1 MLLTSDIFRLFS
13 NLDCFCQQAV
23 VHRRALKTWNLTHF
37 FRCLKQN
44 GCNVRGMFFRLGGSW
59 HSQITWVHLKVQVLQ
74 DIGHR
79 PMQGYHALADCGVAL
94 RCSGSSDLLASVY
107 SKSQM
112 VEDHMVL
119 RWKGLQAA
127 GWCMDACVVIYS
139 WYYMAFLLFH
149 KVCWVLVLG
158 MDLWRIGSNSTRGLL
173 VSSFWDSVVDSD
185 TGKNWAWKVSR
196 KITEMRSEEK
206 VSSLGFFQFCD
217 SCGLYVFHRV
227 KKNTMVTMT
236 DVERSP
242 VCL

>member
-1 MLLTSDIFRLFS
+1 M
-13 NLDCFCQQAV
+13 Q
-23 VHRRALKTWNLTHF
+23 TWNLTHF

-173 VSSFWDSVVDSD
+173 VSSFWDSVVDSH
-185 TGKNWAWKVSR
+185 TGKNWASENVTKNHR
-196 KITEMRSEEK
+196 NAFGGEGFEFRSLS
-206 VSSLGFFQFCD
+206 VLWRLWF
-217 SCGLYVFHRV
+217 
-227 KKNTMVTMT
+227 
-236 DVERSP
+236 
-242 VCL
+242 VCVP